1 MIMKWWRKRQ
11 RAVDMNIL
19 WPSCKNESKNLVQ
32 AKAAFYYHVI
42 NDTAW
47 TKDYTEAELANIVD
61 ELE

>member
-1 MIMKWWRKRQ
+1 MS
-11 RAVDMNIL
+11 IL
-19 WPSCKNESKNLVQ
+19 WPSCKQEAKNLVQ